1 MAYLIGTDEAGYGP
15 NLGPLIV
22 STSVWRV
29 ADGDLNRD
37 LYQRLQPC
45 VSADPADEKA
55 SITIADSKV
64 LYRPKGNLS
73 GLERGVL
80 PALILTQEQPHCWRQ
95 LWSLLSPAAPATM
108 DQLAWYQ
115 NYESHVPFD
124 LSKEE
129 LADSTEHLKKQL
141 EQADVELISI
151 GSKAVFPGEFNRIVE
166 QSGSKG
172 ALLSETT
179 LELIGDQLDRLPA
192 EPTLIIC
199 DKHGGRNHYAGLLQ
213 PSLAKGLVRVIRE
226 GRAESAYDIGSPD
239 HSIRICFRAK
249 GESFLPSAL
258 ASMASKYLREVA
270 MGAFNQ
276 FWQTQLEEE
285 LKPTAGY
292 PVDAKRFKQQI
303 EKTQAKLGIPDREIW
318 RMR

>member
-29 ADGDLNRD
+29 DDGNLNTD
-37 LYQRLQPC
+37 LYQRLRPC

-55 SITIADSKV
+55 NITIADSKI
-64 LYRPKGNLS
+64 LYRPGGNLS

-80 PALILTQEQPHCWRQ
+80 PALILTREQPHNWRQ
-95 LWSLLSPAAPATM
+95 LWSILSPAAPATM

-115 NYESHVPFD
+115 DFDSQVPFD
-124 LSKEE
+124 LSIEE
-129 LADSTEHLKKQL
+129 LADLTERLKDQL
-141 EQADVELISI
+141 DRADVELISI

-179 LELIGDQLDRLPA
+179 LELIDDQLHRLSK

-226 GRAESAYDIGSPD
+226 GREESAYDIGSAD
-239 HSIRICFRAK
+239 HLIRICFRAK
-249 GESFLPSAL
+249 GERFLPSAL

-270 MGAFNQ
+270 MRAFNH
-276 FWQTQLEEE
+276 FWQTQLKKE

-292 PVDAKRFKQQI
+292 PVDAKRFKRQI
-303 EKTQAKLGIPDREIW
+303 EKAQAKLEIPDREIW